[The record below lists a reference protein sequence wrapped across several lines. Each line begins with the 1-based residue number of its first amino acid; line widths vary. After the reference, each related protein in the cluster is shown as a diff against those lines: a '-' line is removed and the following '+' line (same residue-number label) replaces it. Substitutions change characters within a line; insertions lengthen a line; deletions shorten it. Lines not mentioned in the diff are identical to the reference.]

1 MEYNELL
8 NKLYEY
14 KDEKYKLFNDKII
27 NTKLKTIGVKTP
39 ILKLIAKDII
49 KKDYNY
55 FLNNVKNNY
64 YEEVFLEG
72 LVITNIKNYD
82 EMIKSR

>member
-1 MEYNELL
+1 MMNYHPIILLILKLVNNMEYNELL

-39 ILKLIAKDII
+39 ILKLTAKI
-49 KKDYNY
+49 
-55 FLNNVKNNY
+55 
-64 YEEVFLEG
+64 
-72 LVITNIKNYD
+72 
-82 EMIKSR
+82 